1 MKYAKEGRIFES
13 KIIRFSFAEITLAN
27 GLNPIRLP
35 GMKRLI
41 SFLLLNLFATT
52 VFAKRMIFLG
62 DSLTEGYGV
71 AQEAAFPQIIQQKFK
86 ADKSEWEISASGSS
100 GSTSASTLSRLKW
113 ISKDKPDA
121 VFILMGSND
130 GLRGLK
136 VEETE
141 KNLSEALKWASE
153 NKIKIIL
160 GQLHVP
166 PNYGKDYAKNFA
178 AVYPRLAKKYKVKL
192 GPFLLDD
199 VAGNPKLNQADA
211 IHPNEKGH
219 KIIADNIYKYLKQ
232 VLPKL

>member
-1 MKYAKEGRIFES
+1 MS
-13 KIIRFSFAEITLAN
+13 
-27 GLNPIRLP
+27 RLLILILVN
-35 GMKRLI
+35 LI
-41 SFLLLNLFATT
+41 SIH
-52 VFAKRMIFLG
+52 VFAKKLVFLG

-71 AQEAAFPQIIQQKFK
+71 AQEAAFPQIIRQKFK
-86 ADKSEWEISASGSS
+86 ADKSEWDISASGSS

-113 ISKDKPDA
+113 VSKDKPDV

-130 GLRGLK
+130 GLRGIK

-141 KNLSEALKWASE
+141 KNLTEALKWAAE

-166 PNYGKDYAKNFA
+166 PNYGKDYAKKFSA
-178 AVYPRLAKKYKVKL
+178 LYPKLAKKFNVKL
-192 GPFLLDD
+192 GPFLLND

-219 KIIADNIYKYLKQ
+219 QIIAENIYKYLKQ